1 MRWKRPSTKR
11 IARSRSIAS
20 TPRKTAGGRAQ
31 VVGFGGIGAGGAPG
45 ARRDGR
51 GAAMDLV
58 RDEMA
63 QAGRAMDPAAMA
75 LLVDRAGGDVTKLR
89 GDLERLLLY
98 TEGQK
103 RVSREDVA

>member
-1 MRWKRPSTKR
+1 MPRAAQEGVPDLRLRPLGVPVDEHADAMSER
-11 IARSRSIAS
+11 ARNGNL
-20 TPRKTAGGRAQ
+20 PRAEQGH
-31 VVGFGGIGAGGAPG
+31 VLPVGKS

-89 GDLERLLLY
+89 PSESLALRSNAVRL
-98 TEGQK
+98 
-103 RVSREDVA
+103 